1 MFSLRNYVKKGL
13 INAIGKQPD
22 FWVILNS
29 ANWLEKGVLL
39 EEDLIEINQ
48 LIDEKNIPVEEVQ
61 IEEPIIEENSVDTI
75 ENTAEESE
83 VAE

>member
-61 IEEPIIEENSVDTI
+61 IEEPIIEENSVDTT

>member
-61 IEEPIIEENSVDTI
+61 IEEPIIEENSIDTT

>member
-61 IEEPIIEENSVDTI
+61 IEEPITEENSVDTT
-75 ENTAEESE
+75 ENIVEESE
-83 VAE
+83 VTE

>member
-1 MFSLRNYVKKGL
+1 MFSLKNYVKKGL

-48 LIDEKNIPVEEVQ
+48 LIDEKNTIIETSNNEE
-61 IEEPIIEENSVDTI
+61 EIEENSVDTI

>member
-48 LIDEKNIPVEEVQ
+48 LIDEKNTIIETSNNEE
-61 IEEPIIEENSVDTI
+61 EIEENNIKEENI
-75 ENTAEESE
+75 EEQVS
-83 VAE
+83 

>member
-1 MFSLRNYVKKGL
+1 MFSLKNYVKKGL

-61 IEEPIIEENSVDTI
+61 IEEPIIEENSIDTT

>member
-61 IEEPIIEENSVDTI
+61 IEEPIIEENSVDTT
-75 ENTAEESE
+75 ENIVEESE

>member
-48 LIDEKNIPVEEVQ
+48 LIDEKNTIIETSNNEEEENNIQ
-61 IEEPIIEENSVDTI
+61 EENIEEQVS
-75 ENTAEESE
+75 
-83 VAE
+83 

>member
-1 MFSLRNYVKKGL
+1 MFSLKNYVKKGL

-22 FWVILNS
+22 FWIILNS

-48 LIDEKNIPVEEVQ
+48 LIDEKNTIIETSNNEE
-61 IEEPIIEENSVDTI
+61 EIEENNIKEENI
-75 ENTAEESE
+75 EEQVS
-83 VAE
+83 

>member
-48 LIDEKNIPVEEVQ
+48 LIDEKNTIIETSNSEE
-61 IEEPIIEENSVDTI
+61 EIEENNIKEENI
-75 ENTAEESE
+75 EEQVS
-83 VAE
+83 

>member
-48 LIDEKNIPVEEVQ
+48 LIDEKNTIIETSNSEE
-61 IEEPIIEENSVDTI
+61 EIEENNIQEENI
-75 ENTAEESE
+75 EEQVS
-83 VAE
+83 